1 MSGLREAVEM
11 AGLTVFC
18 AGYVFLVWK
27 IVEVTQEWEKQKERA
42 FLEDIQRI
50 GVIRRNSRGQVFLDD
65 YSKICAVFFYHTA
78 IKVGHLDER
87 LETDLGFLTWFHLRR
102 AARKYL
108 NLMKGA
114 IGLNNEDIE
123 NC

>member
-1 MSGLREAVEM
+1 MSFWRN
-11 AGLTVFC
+11 LTDLF
-18 AGYVFLVWK
+18 GQLMYVGTGIFLCWK
-27 IVEVTQEWEKQKERA
+27 IVKISQEWERQRERA
-42 FLEDIQRI
+42 FLEDIRRI
-50 GVIRRNSRGQVFLDD
+50 GVIRRDSRGQIFLDD

-108 NLMKGA
+108 NMMKGA
-114 IGLNNEDIE
+114 IGLSNEDIE